1 MAVNKP
7 QAARL
12 PMTAPIAGV
21 PVSPY
26 DGSSPVPGLAGG
38 YPVGT
43 GSVPGAGTPQ
53 VNATNQNALA
63 PGGTINQTVTNSN
76 SYEARYV
83 NLMMAPY
90 GLGSSFSPFGNN
102 WGGVDPSNVVIDPQT
117 GAMYVRNE
125 GGVFGW
131 IKRLFRGY

>member
-1 MAVNKP
+1 M
-7 QAARL
+7 
-12 PMTAPIAGV
+12 
-21 PVSPY
+21 
-26 DGSSPVPGLAGG
+26 AGG
-38 YPVGT
+38 YPIGSGT
-43 GSVPGAGTPQ
+43 GLGTGGAPQ

-63 PGGTINQTVTNSN
+63 PGGTINQTVTNQN

-90 GLGSSFSPFGNN
+90 GLGSTFSPWGNY
-102 WGGVDPSNVVIDPQT
+102 GAMDPSRVAIDPQT

-125 GGVFGW
+125 GGVLGW